1 MSAYPVQLEATAPL
15 HYDRSQL
22 LVRLALAITLGWIGI
37 STGWLSVLLYLTLP
51 IFAAIVISTQSPEA
65 LLSSAGPRLWR
76 VIDWLLA
83 FSAYMLLVTD
93 RFPSGRDHGVLVEL
107 HPTARP
113 TVESALLRLVTSI
126 PSAFV
131 LAILCF
137 VSSLLVL
144 VSVLTV
150 LFACSVPAAIVA
162 FQTGILRWQSR
173 LIAYHASLVDEY
185 PPFSLDTSRR
195 VTDAHAG
202 AM

>member
-1 MSAYPVQLEATAPL
+1 MSAYPVQLETTAPL
-15 HYDRSQL
+15 RHDRIQL

-37 STGWLSVLLYLTLP
+37 SAGWLSVLLYLTLP

-83 FSAYMLLVTD
+83 FSAYMLLITD

-113 TVESALLRLVTSI
+113 TVESALVRLITSI

-131 LAILCF
+131 LAILCL
-137 VSSLLVL
+137 VSSLLVV

-173 LIAYHASLVDEY
+173 LLAYHASLVDEY
-185 PPFSLDTSRR
+185 PPFSFDTSRR